1 MDVLFKEIDN
11 LSLEKSKG
19 CNFERF
25 VRAFLERSE
34 LIEKQLL
41 PSLKKEFDCI
51 NFQSKVM
58 LLHSRKWKTVLES
71 VQDTLTAK
79 SNIPSAIAFHKPEI
93 DGALEQLKIK
103 KFDTLINTLRK
114 ELDEFELLD
123 LYSNEYR
130 YIHGAEDRLYI
141 ADNYIYFF
149 IGRILYDNYSNLKS
163 KKGMYITDYSA
174 AVYEEYS
181 KIDIDLKSID
191 SQFAKYKLLSLNDDI
206 DILNDKDSQTISDRR
221 IQKFFWIT
229 IPRKLLTTI
238 EMLIKKEMIE
248 KIAFQVNY
256 ISESVP
262 AMEEIEYGSPL
273 EFNLSEL
280 PKLSSFYSSENY
292 ENKLWVKH
300 DVNKTSLTFEE
311 TLEDFDTVGD
321 EAIATQVI
329 HLEYFKL
336 EDSYY
341 INHLDHEY
349 IIYDW
354 DEYDKRLINSEIKG
368 HKKIKSFKIDEA
380 KIPFDFKSNG
390 EYFLYQVLDSYLKN
404 KELISEYFER
414 LE

>member
-1 MDVLFKEIDN
+1 MDTLFEKIDN
-11 LSLEKSKG
+11 LNLVKSE
-19 CNFERF
+19 CCSFEWF

-41 PSLKKEFDCI
+41 PSLKKEFDCVS
-51 NFQSKVM
+51 FQSKVM
-58 LLHSRKWKTVLES
+58 LLHSRKWKIALES
-71 VQDTLTAK
+71 VRDIVTAK
-79 SNIPSAIAFHKPEI
+79 SNIPSAIVFHKPEL
-93 DGALEQLKIK
+93 DRALEQLQIK
-103 KFDTLINTLRK
+103 KFDTLINNIRK
-114 ELDEFELLD
+114 ELDEFEFLD
-123 LYSNEYR
+123 WYSNEYK
-130 YIHGAEDRLYI
+130 YIHGTEDRLYI
-141 ADNYIYFF
+141 ADNYIYLF
-149 IGRILYDNYSNLKS
+149 IGRILYDNYRNLKS
-163 KKGMYITDYSA
+163 KKEKYITDYSA
-174 AVYEEYS
+174 TVYEEYS

-191 SQFAKYKLLSLNDDI
+191 NQFAKYKLLSLNDDI

-229 IPRKLLTTI
+229 VPRKLLTTI
-238 EMLIKKEMIE
+238 ELLIKKEMIE
-248 KIAFQVNY
+248 KIAFQVDY

-262 AMEEIEYGSPL
+262 LMEAMEYGSPL

-280 PKLSSFYSSENY
+280 PKLSSFYSSKNY

-321 EAIATQVI
+321 DAIATQVI

-336 EDSYY
+336 EDNYY

-349 IIYDW
+349 IIYGW

-368 HKKIKSFKIDEA
+368 HKKIKTFKIDEA

>member
-1 MDVLFKEIDN
+1 MNALFEKIDN
-11 LSLEKSKG
+11 LSLEKSRD
-19 CNFERF
+19 CNLERF

-51 NFQSKVM
+51 KFQSKVM
-58 LLHSRKWKTVLES
+58 LLHSRKWKIELKS
-71 VQDTLTAK
+71 LQDTIIAK
-79 SNIPSAIAFHKPEI
+79 GKIPNTIKFYKPMFDI
-93 DGALEQLKIK
+93 ALEQLKIK
-103 KFDTLINTLRK
+103 KFEDLILLAK
-114 ELDEFELLD
+114 QDLSSYDYLD
-123 LYSNEYR
+123 LYSTEYKN
-130 YIHGAEDRLYI
+130 IHGNEDNHYI
-141 ADNYIYFF
+141 AENYIYFF
-149 IGRILYDNYSNLKS
+149 IGRILYDNYRNLKS
-163 KKGMYITDYSA
+163 KKEKYITDYSA
-174 AVYEEYS
+174 TVYEEYS

-191 SQFAKYKLLSLNDDI
+191 NQFAKYKLLSLNDDI

-238 EMLIKKEMIE
+238 ELLIKKEIIE
-248 KIAFQVNY
+248 KIAFQVDY

-262 AMEEIEYGSPL
+262 SMEEMEYGSPL

-280 PKLSSFYSSENY
+280 PKLSSFYSSKNY

-300 DVNKTSLTFEE
+300 DVNKRSLTFEE

-321 EAIATQVI
+321 DAIATQVI

-368 HKKIKSFKIDEA
+368 HKKIKTFKIDEA
-380 KIPFDFKSNG
+380 KIPFYFKSNG

>member
-11 LSLEKSKG
+11 LSLEKSRD
-19 CNFERF
+19 CNLERF

-58 LLHSRKWKTVLES
+58 LLHSIKWKIVLES
-71 VQDTLTAK
+71 VRDTVTAK
-79 SNIPSAIAFHKPEI
+79 SNIPSAIAFHKPEL
-93 DGALEQLKIK
+93 DRALEQLKIK
-103 KFDTLINTLRK
+103 KFDTLINTIRR
-114 ELDEFELLD
+114 ELDKFEFLD
-123 LYSNEYR
+123 WYSNEYK

-149 IGRILYDNYSNLKS
+149 IGRILYDNYRNLKS
-163 KKGMYITDYSA
+163 QKEMYVTDCSA

-191 SQFAKYKLLSLNDDI
+191 NQFAKYKLLSLNDDI
-206 DILNDKDSQTISDRR
+206 KIFNNKDSQTISDRR

-229 IPRKLLTTI
+229 IPRKLLITI
-238 EMLIKKEMIE
+238 ELLIKKEMIK
-248 KIAFQVNY
+248 KIAFQVDY

-262 AMEEIEYGSPL
+262 VMEEMEYGSPL
-273 EFNLSEL
+273 KFNLSEL
-280 PKLSSFYSSENY
+280 PKFSSFYSSKNY

-300 DVNKTSLTFEE
+300 DINKKSLTFEE
-311 TLEDFDTVGD
+311 TLEDFDTVGGD
-321 EAIATQVI
+321 AIATQVI

-354 DEYDKRLINSEIKG
+354 DEYDKRLIDSEIKG
-368 HKKIKSFKIDEA
+368 HKKIKTFKIDEA
-380 KIPFDFKSNG
+380 KIPFDFKSNN

-404 KELISEYFER
+404 KELIYEYFEK